1 MKRII
6 LLSIAVITCSTIS
19 AQLSVENSGKV
30 NVQATGNQ
38 LPTMFAVGPT
48 TGTYSSFKFAS
59 ATHITA
65 NTSYMTVGNYS
76 RAYGIGAQSYGRSFG
91 VYGIGGNATSGYNY
105 GVVGTLEG
113 TNYGA
118 GVLGTSVNYFGY
130 IPGLY
135 AGYFIGDTYV
145 NGTLTA
151 TSLVT
156 PSDIRLKTN
165 ITNISNTGQTLE
177 NLMKINVLSYN
188 YKKRELPEAE
198 RDTIQETTLK
208 AFNEKCEADAKER
221 HFGISAQE
229 LQKLFPELVK
239 EGQDGYLG
247 VNYVELVPI
256 LIQAIQELKGEVEE
270 LRNPSENSSKRAAT
284 TSISEQLITNGNKLY
299 QNTPNPFKEQ
309 TVIHFSLADDVRDA
323 SICIFDMTGKTRKT
337 MPISSGMESVSIG
350 GWELGEGM
358 FLYSLIVNGQVI
370 DTKRMVISK

>member
-1 MKRII
+1 MKKVFI
-6 LLSIAVITCSTIS
+6 LVLLATTSIVAPAQMQITS
-19 AQLSVENSGKV
+19 NGKV
-30 NVQATGNQ
+30 NVQSTGNQ

-59 ATHITA
+59 AVHIRPE
-65 NTSYMTVGNYS
+65 TSAMTTGLYS
-76 RAYGIGAQSYGRSFG
+76 KIINVNAQTSGRSFG

-118 GVLGTSVNYFGY
+118 GIIGSSVNYFGY

-135 AGYFIGDTYV
+135 AGYFNGDTYV

-151 TSLVT
+151 TSVVT

-165 ITNISNTGQTLE
+165 ITNISRTGQTLE

-198 RDTIQETTLK
+198 RDTIQEASLR
-208 AFNEKCEADAKER
+208 AFNEKSEADAKER
-221 HFGISAQE
+221 HFGVSAQE
-229 LQKLFPELVK
+229 LQDLFPELVK
-239 EGQDGYLG
+239 EGQDGYLR

-270 LRNPSENSSKRAAT
+270 LRNPSGDGSKRAAA
-284 TSISEQLITNGNKLY
+284 TSVSEHPLNGNKLY

-309 TVIHFSLADDVRDA
+309 TIIRFCLADGVNDA
-323 SICIFDMTGKTRKT
+323 SICIFDMTGKTIKKL
-337 MPISSGMESVSIG
+337 PISSGMDSVSVG
-350 GWELGEGM
+350 GYELGEGM
-358 FLYSLIVNGQVI
+358 FFYSLIVNGQEI
-370 DTKRMVISK
+370 DTKKMIITK

>member
-6 LLSIAVITCSTIS
+6 LLSIAVIICSTIS
-19 AQLSVENSGKV
+19 AQLSVESSGKV
-30 NVQATGNQ
+30 NVQSAGNQ

-48 TGTYSSFKFAS
+48 AGTYSSFQFAS
-59 ATHITA
+59 AIHITA
-65 NTSYMTVGNYS
+65 NTSLMAVGTYS

-198 RDTIQETTLK
+198 RDTIQETTLR

-221 HFGISAQE
+221 HFGVSAQE

-247 VNYVELVPI
+247 VNYVEFVPI
-256 LIQAIQELKGEVEE
+256 LIQAIQELKAEVED

-284 TSISEQLITNGNKLY
+284 TSISEQFINGNKLY

-309 TVIHFSLADDVRDA
+309 TIIRFSLADDVRNA
-323 SICIFDMTGKTRKT
+323 SICIFDMTGKILKKF
-337 MPISSGMESVSIG
+337 PISLGMESVSIG